1 MVKFKTRT
9 GKFLMAALLAAA
21 CMAASAPAAYA
32 DGPSGP
38 ASDTEISG
46 HKDTATGPGA
56 GSQGTDGG
64 QTGGQIGTGAV
75 EGQTGAGAVEG
86 QAGAGAVEGQTSA
99 GAAEEQAAA
108 GSQQEGQTGQTA
120 GAAEGQT
127 TAGSQTTA
135 ESQTTAGGQQEA
147 QTGSQAGQE
156 AELPA
161 EQPVQTD
168 GLVFSGGR
176 YIDPTKPMI
185 ALTVDDGPYA
195 PVGNRIMDRLE
206 QYNGRATFFVVGNR
220 VASYK
225 TEILRMQNSGHE
237 VANHTYDHKYL
248 TKLGAAEI
256 RSQIDRCNQ
265 AVAAVTGVSPTLVR
279 LPGGLKNNTV
289 LANVDFP
296 MIMWNI
302 DTMDWK
308 TRNAQKTIAA
318 VVGNVQDGD
327 VVLMH
332 ELYTATADAV
342 DTIVPALAEQGYQ
355 FVTVSELAQFRG
367 GVQAGALYKKF
378 RP

>member
-64 QTGGQIGTGAV
+64 QTGGQIGTGTA
-75 EGQTGAGAVEG
+75 EG
-86 QAGAGAVEGQTSA
+86 QAGAG
-99 GAAEEQAAA
+99 AA
-108 GSQQEGQTGQTA
+108 GSQQEGQTGQAA

-318 VVGNVQDGD
+318 VVGKVQDGD